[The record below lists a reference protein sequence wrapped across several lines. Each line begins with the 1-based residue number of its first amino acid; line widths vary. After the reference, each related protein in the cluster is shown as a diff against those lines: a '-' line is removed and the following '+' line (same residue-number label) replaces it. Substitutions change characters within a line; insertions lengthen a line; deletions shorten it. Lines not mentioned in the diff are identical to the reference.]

1 MTFNKLKRTVHLVG
15 FAIGIEG
22 YFPPYI
28 YTIKTNIKINEEKT
42 LRIRIFILQFV
53 TIVSNY
59 VKTNLFLAYYKNNFS
74 AIYAV

>member
-1 MTFNKLKRTVHLVG
+1 VHLVG